1 MRQDREYQEAC
12 SVMKLGKVED
22 GDVTTG
28 VKYRDVPAMGA
39 GWMEHRLLI
48 GSRGWSEHKV

>member
-1 MRQDREYQEAC
+1 
-12 SVMKLGKVED
+12 MKLGKVED
-22 GDVTTG
+22 GDVTNG

-39 GWMEHRLLI
+39 GWIEHRLLT